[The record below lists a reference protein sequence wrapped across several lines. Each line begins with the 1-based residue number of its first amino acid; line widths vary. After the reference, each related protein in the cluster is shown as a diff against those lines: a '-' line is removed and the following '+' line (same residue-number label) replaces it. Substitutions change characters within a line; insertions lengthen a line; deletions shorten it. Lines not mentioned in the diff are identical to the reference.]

1 MEAAKRTQAE
11 RVLDY
16 IMEFGSI
23 TQIDALRDIG
33 CMRLASRISDLRKQ
47 GVDIISKTDKR
58 RASYYNFYT
67 GQKWGKYDNYDLTV
81 NSSTLGIDGV
91 VNTIVDLAKKM
102 MD

>member
-1 MEAAKRTQAE
+1 MEVAKRTQAE

-47 GVDIISKTDKR
+47 GVDIISKTEAVKNRYGEKCYIKR
-58 RASYYNFYT
+58 YMVR
-67 GQKWGKYDNYDLTV
+67 G
-81 NSSTLGIDGV
+81 
-91 VNTIVDLAKKM
+91 
-102 MD
+102 